1 VSRYRKIDPRIWNDA
16 KFRELSDQGKL
27 AFLFI
32 LTHPHM
38 TSLGAMRG
46 SLSGLATELGW
57 SEKAFRDAFG
67 EAFAKGMLEH
77 DEKASFVGVPN
88 FLRYNGPES
97 PNVVKSWVAALD
109 LIPEC
114 ALKSVL
120 LQRVKRFTEGL
131 SEGFGKALPEVF
143 RKAMPKQEQEQEP
156 EHEPEQEECRA
167 QKRAFGVFVRLTN
180 EEHAKLVERFG
191 DHGTADRIEALD
203 HYLGSRGRRYKSH
216 YHTILAWER
225 RNSDQKHERGSH
237 ANRKQDRTARCPI
250 YRRDF
255 DGADDGESIVVGDDD

>member
-1 VSRYRKIDPRIWNDA
+1 MSRYRKIDPRIWNDA
-16 KFRELSDQGKL
+16 RFRDLSDRGKL

-57 SEKAFRDAFG
+57 SEKAFREAFG
-67 EAFAKGMLEH
+67 EALAKGMLEH
-77 DEKASFVGVPN
+77 GEKASFVGVPN

-114 ALKSVL
+114 ELKCRL
-120 LQRVKRFTEGL
+120 LQRVRAFADGL
-131 SEGFGKALPEVF
+131 SEAFGKALAETF
-143 RKAMPKQEQEQEP
+143 REAMPNQEQEP
-156 EHEPEQEECRA
+156 EQKREQEDGKA
-167 QKRAFGVFVRLTN
+167 KKRVFGEFVRLTDD
-180 EEHAKLVERFG
+180 EHAKLIERFG
-191 DHGTADRIEALD
+191 DQGAGDRIEALD
-203 HYLGSRGRRYKSH
+203 HYLGSKGRHYKSH

-225 RNSDQKHERGSH
+225 RNGERQHRRDPH
-237 ANRKQDRTARCPI
+237 ADGKQNSATRRPVC
-250 YRRDF
+250 RRDF